1 MEAVPI
7 TGYHDVP
14 QDDEQSLLKGVFS
27 GSCGASL
34 GHGAAAAV
42 GYGSSKGIRLYHCEK
57 FLGTQVG

>member
-1 MEAVPI
+1 MEVVPI

-42 GYGSSKGIRLYHCEK
+42 GYGSSKGR
-57 FLGTQVG
+57 